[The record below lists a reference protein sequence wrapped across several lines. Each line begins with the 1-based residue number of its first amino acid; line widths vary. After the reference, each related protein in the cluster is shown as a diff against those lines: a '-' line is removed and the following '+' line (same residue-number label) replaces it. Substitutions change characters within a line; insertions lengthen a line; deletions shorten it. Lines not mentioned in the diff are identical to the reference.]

1 MELKFFKKKQNSF
14 VTHSTNSFMII
25 LGTLLLGWAISV
37 FIAGY
42 VINFQSINA
51 VVRTLAPLWI
61 IVSLYWLSIA
71 LVRIKI
77 NPAHNEM
84 IKEYL
89 FGIYKKKYVLSKP
102 LDVSVST
109 TYQRGKRIDSDVYVK
124 TTQASVKVR
133 RFPKSNQ
140 IEPFI
145 AEFKSLFNAIS
156 G

>member
-1 MELKFFKKKQNSF
+1 
-14 VTHSTNSFMII
+14 MII
-25 LGTLLLGWAISV
+25 LGILLLGWTISV
-37 FIAGY
+37 FITGY
-42 VINFQSINA
+42 VIDFQSINA

-61 IVSLYWLSIA
+61 IVSLYWLSIG

-77 NPAHNEM
+77 IPAHNEM
-84 IKEYL
+84 IKDYL
-89 FGIYKKKYVLSKP
+89 FGIYKKKYVLSMP

-124 TTQASVKVR
+124 TPQASIKVR

-145 AEFKSLFNAIS
+145 EEFKSLFKVIS